1 MVMKLHANRLFAV
14 MGAVMALGG
23 CSLAPTYHTPSLP
36 PMPGSFKEAGTAWK
50 VAEPADHLPRGSW
63 WSLYGDH
70 TLDQL
75 ESKLDADNPTLAAA
89 LARYDTARA
98 YESQLRSGLFP
109 SLDFAAD
116 PTRNR
121 QSNNR
126 PLRGSG
132 QPDEYNSNTVGVEA
146 DYDLD
151 LWGRIR
157 NEVSAG
163 HALSQAAQANLASA
177 KLSLEAQLAD
187 NYVRLR
193 GYDIQAGILQNTL
206 KAYERALEL
215 TENRHEGGIASG
227 MDVSR
232 AQAQL
237 HDAQAQ
243 VTEVH
248 AQRALTEHAI
258 AALVGVPASSFS
270 LASEQESLQ
279 VPITPPGLPSTLLE
293 RRPDIAAA
301 ERRVFAANAG
311 IGVARAAFYPD
322 LSLSGSYGF
331 QDTGLGNLLSI
342 GNRFWAL
349 GPLATLNLFDAGKH
363 SAELR
368 QAHAE
373 FAEASAD
380 YRQTVLTAFRQVEDN
395 LVLLRDLGVEA
406 DQEDQAVVAAQKTQ
420 NIATNRYREG
430 IVNYLDVVTAQTSA
444 LLAQREAEAIRTR
457 RLQASVD
464 LIRALGGGWT
474 RESAGLDNTAVAQT
488 KTQDHASDPQTDQ

>member
-1 MVMKLHANRLFAV
+1 MKPRANRLLAV
-14 MGAVMALGG
+14 IGAVTMLGG
-23 CSLAPTYHTPSLP
+23 CSLAPTYRTPALP
-36 PMPGSFKEAGTAWK
+36 PMPNSFKEAGTAWK
-50 VAEPADHLPRGSW
+50 VAAPADRVPRGEW
-63 WSLYGDH
+63 WALYDDSA
-70 TLDQL
+70 LNRL
-75 ESKLDADNPTLAAA
+75 ESKLDADNPSLAAA

-98 YESQLRSGLFP
+98 FESQLSAGMFP
-109 SLDFAAD
+109 HLGIMAN
-116 PTRNR
+116 PLRER

-126 PLRGSG
+126 PLRGANL
-132 QPDEYNSNTVGVEA
+132 PNEYDSDTVGVEA

-157 NEVSAG
+157 NEVSQG
-163 HALSQAAQANLASA
+163 HALSQAAKADLASA

-187 NYVRLR
+187 DYVRLR
-193 GYDIQAGILQNTL
+193 GYDIQTGILQNTL
-206 KAYERALEL
+206 SAYERALAL

-248 AQRALTEHAI
+248 AQRALIEHAI
-258 AALVGVPASSFS
+258 ASLVGVPASGFS
-270 LASEQESLQ
+270 VAQEQEPLQ
-279 VPITPPGLPSTLLE
+279 VPVTPPGVPSTLLE

-311 IGVARAAFYPD
+311 IGVARAAFFPD
-322 LSLSGSYGF
+322 LSLSASYGF
-331 QDTGLGNLLSI
+331 QNTGIGNLLSM

-349 GPLATLNLFDAGKH
+349 GPLATLDLFDAGLRR
-363 SAELR
+363 AQLR

-373 FAEASAD
+373 FATASAE
-380 YRQTVLTAFRQVEDN
+380 YRQAVLDAFRQVEDD

-406 DQEDQAVVAAQKTQ
+406 GQEDQAVVAAQKTLS
-420 NIATNRYREG
+420 IATNRYREG
-430 IVNYLDVVTAQTSA
+430 IVNYLEVVTAQTAA
-444 LLAQREAEAIRTR
+444 LSAQRDAETIRTR

-474 RESAGLDNTAVAQT
+474 TEEAGIDASSTARADMPRAHAQ
-488 KTQDHASDPQTDQ
+488 